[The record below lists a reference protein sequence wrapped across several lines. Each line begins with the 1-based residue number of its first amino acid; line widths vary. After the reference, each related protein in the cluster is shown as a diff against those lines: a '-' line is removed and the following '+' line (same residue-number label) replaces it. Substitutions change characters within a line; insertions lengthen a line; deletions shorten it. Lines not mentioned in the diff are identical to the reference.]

1 MERVIRC
8 VDMKARML
16 VGARSVREKVRHLR
30 QEAEA
35 DGARRVA
42 RRLHAIQLNLDGHSG
57 PEIARILSVHRANV
71 SLWLRHW
78 EAEGLDGLL
87 EGHRSGRP
95 PGLAA
100 TEQARLSAIVRAGS
114 LDFGFKSGVWTAPM
128 IGEVIRQEFG
138 VRYHPGHVRKLLYG
152 LGFSVQRP
160 KKLLARADPEAQE
173 RWRRY
178 TYPRLKKKPAP
189 KGRS

>member
-1 MERVIRC
+1 
-8 VDMKARML
+8 MKARRL
-16 VGARSVREKVRHLR
+16 VGRGSLREKVVRLR

-42 RRLHAIQLNLDGHSG
+42 RRLHAVQLNLDGHTSA
-57 PEIARILSVHRANV
+57 EIAHVLAVHRANV

-78 EAEGLDGLL
+78 EEEGLDGLL
-87 EGHRSGRP
+87 EGHRPGRP
-95 PGLAA
+95 AGLAVSQQ
-100 TEQARLSAIVRAGS
+100 ERLSVIVRAGS
-114 LDFGFKSGVWTAPM
+114 LAYGFRSGVWTAPM

-160 KKLLARADPEAQE
+160 KKLLARADPVAQQ
-173 RWRRY
+173 RWIRH
-178 TYPRLKKKPAP
+178 TYPRLKKKPAN
-189 KGRS
+189 KVRS

>member
-1 MERVIRC
+1 
-8 VDMKARML
+8 MKARML
-16 VGARSVREKVRHLR
+16 VGVRSVREKVLHLR
-30 QEAEA
+30 QAAEA

-42 RRLHAIQLNLDGHSG
+42 RRLLAIQLHLDGHSS
-57 PEIARILSVHRANV
+57 PEIARVLSVHRANV

-78 EAEGLDGLL
+78 QDEGLDGLL
-87 EGHRSGRP
+87 EGHRAGRP
-95 PGLAA
+95 PRLAA
-100 TEQARLSAIVRAGS
+100 PEQERLSAIVRAGS
-114 LDFGFKSGVWTAPM
+114 LDYGFKSGVWTAPM

-160 KKLLARADPEAQE
+160 KKLLARADPKAQQ

-178 TYPRLKKKPAP
+178 TYPRLKKSPRP
-189 KGRS
+189 RGDPDV

>member
-1 MERVIRC
+1 
-8 VDMKARML
+8 MKARML
-16 VGARSVREKVRHLR
+16 VGVRSVREKALHLR
-30 QEAEA
+30 QAAEA

-42 RRLHAIQLNLDGHSG
+42 RGLLAIQLNLDGHSS
-57 PEIARILSVHRANV
+57 PEIARVLSVHRANV

-78 EAEGLDGLL
+78 QDEGLDGLL
-87 EGHRSGRP
+87 EGHRAGRP
-95 PGLAA
+95 PRLAA
-100 TEQARLSAIVRAGS
+100 PEQERLSAIVRAGS
-114 LDFGFKSGVWTAPM
+114 LDYSFKSGVWTAPM

-160 KKLLARADPEAQE
+160 KKLLARADPKAQQ

-178 TYPRLKKKPAP
+178 TYPRLK
-189 KGRS
+189 RSPRPRGDPDV

>member
-1 MERVIRC
+1 
-8 VDMKARML
+8 MKARML
-16 VGARSVREKVRHLR
+16 VGARSVREKVVRLR

-42 RRLHAIQLNLDGHSG
+42 RRLHAIQLNLDGRGS
-57 PEIARILSVHRANV
+57 PEIARVLSVHRANV

-78 EAEGLDGLL
+78 QDEGLDGLL
-87 EGHRSGRP
+87 EGHRAGRP
-95 PGLAA
+95 AGLAVA
-100 TEQARLSAIVRAGS
+100 QLERLRGLVRAGS
-114 LDFGFKSGVWTAPM
+114 LDYGFKSGVWTAPM

-138 VRYHPGHVRKLLYG
+138 VRYHPGHVRKLLYA

-160 KKLLARADPEAQE
+160 KKLLARADPKAQV

-178 TYPRLKKKPAP
+178 TYPRLKKKPANKRP
-189 KGRS
+189 S

>member
-1 MERVIRC
+1 
-8 VDMKARML
+8 ML
-16 VGARSVREKVRHLR
+16 VGTRSVRDKVVRLR

-35 DGARRVA
+35 DRAPRVA
-42 RRLHAIQLNLDGHSG
+42 RRLHAIQLNLDGHRS

-78 EAEGLDGLL
+78 QDAGLEGLL
-87 EGHRSGRP
+87 EGHRAGRP
-95 PGLAA
+95 SGLD
-100 TEQARLSAIVRAGS
+100 TQQQERLSAIVRAGS
-114 LDFGFKSGVWTAPM
+114 LDYGFKSGVWTAPM

-160 KKLLARADPEAQE
+160 KKLLARADPKAQQ
-173 RWRRY
+173 RWIRY
-178 TYPRLKKKPAP
+178 TYPRLKKKPAR

>member
-1 MERVIRC
+1 
-8 VDMKARML
+8 MKARML
-16 VGARSVREKVRHLR
+16 LGNRLARKNVVRLR
-30 QEAEA
+30 REAEA

-71 SLWLRHW
+71 SLWLRRW
-78 EAEGLDGLL
+78 QEDGLEGVL
-87 EGHRSGRP
+87 EGHREGRP
-95 PGLAA
+95 PELDARQH
-100 TEQARLSAIVRAGS
+100 ERLSTIVRAGS
-114 LDFGFKSGVWTAPM
+114 LDYGFRSGVWTAPM

-138 VRYHPGHVRKLLYG
+138 VHYHPGHVRKLLYS

-160 KKLLARADPEAQE
+160 KRLLARADPKEKE
-173 RWRRY
+173 RWIRH
-178 TYPRLKKKPAP
+178 TYPRLKKKPVH